1 MSKKKVL
8 VFGSS
13 GMLGSYFCN
22 LLEEKYKEKGFE
34 VIRNDKAD
42 GGIDITDQQQVNE
55 AIHESQANYVVN
67 CAALTNVDA
76 AEDNPEIAFKV
87 NAYAPKYMAEICKEL
102 NIPFIHISTDYVFGN
117 NKEDGYTEEYDEFN
131 PLNEY
136 GKSKLDGE
144 ENVLEVGGTNYIFR
158 TSWLFGSGATNFID
172 KISKY
177 ARELPELKVVT
188 DEIGCPT
195 YVRDLSEGIVLALE
209 KEIDPGIYHVCS
221 KDSLSRYEFAENILK
236 LQGIETPIK
245 EAKLDDFPRT
255 AKVPH
260 TSILL
265 NTKLDEA
272 RSSNEMLEEYF
283 NIV

>member
-13 GMLGSYFCN
+13 GMLGSYFSN
-22 LLEEKYKEKGFE
+22 LLEKKYKEKGYE

-42 GGIDITDQQQVNE
+42 GGVDITDQGQVNE
-55 AIHESQANYVVN
+55 AIHESNANYVVN
-67 CAALTNVDA
+67 CAAYTDVNG
-76 AEDNPEIAFKV
+76 AEENPEIAFKV
-87 NAYAPKYMAEICKEL
+87 NADAPKYMALVCKEL
-102 NIPFIHISTDYVFGN
+102 NIPFIHISTDYVFGG
-117 NKEDGYTEEYDEFN
+117 NKEDGYTEDYRKFN
-131 PLNEY
+131 PLNKY
-136 GKSKLDGE
+136 GESKLQGE
-144 ENVLEVGGTNYIFR
+144 KNVLEVGGNNYIFR
-158 TSWLFGSGATNFID
+158 TSWLFGPGATNFID

-177 ARELPELKVVT
+177 AKELPELKVVT

-195 YVRDLSEGIVLALE
+195 FVRDLSEGILLALE
-209 KEIDPGIYHVCS
+209 GEIDLGIYHVCS
-221 KDSLSRYEFAENILK
+221 RDSLSRYEFAENILK

-245 EAKLDDFPRT
+245 EAKLDDFPRK
-255 AKVPH
+255 AQVPH

-272 RSSNEMLEEYF
+272 RTSNEMLEEYF